1 MLANAMTNTVAAMA
15 GLSTMASDA
24 RIGYYPRPDP
34 EAVSSATRCSTIYG
48 SAAPPWGPST
58 DYFTSTSY
66 AYRVKT
72 QLLTPKPFTTSV
84 STTSTY
90 TEWETA
96 PNNLTKT
103 VYTDTYT
110 WTNYLTTTET
120 VYSTS
125 TTTTSVLS
133 STTVTTADD
142 FTPVQANYPQATQYV
157 DDWAHHDNWAVEDEY
172 FQDEGDDP
180 YILLLAADR
189 AQPLLLDALAPTT
202 SNNATSTPNPSGE
215 ASKVD
220 CLVTII
226 NVYEAGTST
235 TKSYVSPPTYTR
247 TAIISTETITS
258 TVRTR
263 TKTNPTETPYTYSL
277 ASALEIRS
285 WYTETTTKTKTVRFT
300 SSTFTASA
308 NQPQTTTTEF
318 PSSTTTFYAACA
330 TNNIIDTYDKYP
342 LDRLAADWHSK
353 NLTILRSDRSEVTN
367 ATACCATAARNADT
381 IFFKYDGICEVFIDD
396 RVADWS
402 DTSAKINVEVLFEP
416 RERGWWGV
424 AVGNGPRGKI
434 SFSSLWV

>member
-1 MLANAMTNTVAAMA
+1 MA

-220 CLVTII
+220 CLVTIT

-330 TNNIIDTYDKYP
+330 TNNIIDTYNKYP
-342 LDRLAADWHSK
+342 LDRLAAD
-353 NLTILRSDRSEVTN
+353 
-367 ATACCATAARNADT
+367 
-381 IFFKYDGICEVFIDD
+381 
-396 RVADWS
+396 
-402 DTSAKINVEVLFEP
+402 
-416 RERGWWGV
+416 
-424 AVGNGPRGKI
+424 
-434 SFSSLWV
+434 